1 MGHVA
6 PVVAP
11 GATNLPSVTGAVSTP
26 RPREPMPSLATISR
40 AWEGLGEKR
49 LREIFPEL
57 ACFGIGWGEPFCF
70 RCGWLS
76 PSKEAADYPDNWPA
90 GRAIDAAWQASR
102 GWLERCHLQDHYY
115 GGSADALNLVP
126 LCVLCHE
133 EQPQCKTRAAGIA
146 FVNSASPRKGI
157 VPWMQMLT
165 DELGRGIKRPGREKA
180 LRKMLRAQA
189 ILAVAQ
195 NQTIK
200 ELEREMNQL
209 GKGVENEGAL
219 ADEAGARPGAA
230 DLSSHG
236 DSPEAPA
243 YSGRRSKP
251 LPDERVEGG
260 ANDRSGAMP

>member
-1 MGHVA
+1 MKRE
-6 PVVAP
+6 
-11 GATNLPSVTGAVSTP
+11 AVSGP
-26 RPREPMPSLATISR
+26 RPREPMPGLATITR

-76 PSKEAADYPDNWPA
+76 PSREAADYPDYWPA
-90 GRAIDAAWQASR
+90 ARAIDAAWQASR

-115 GGSADALNLVP
+115 GGTTAPLNLVP

-133 EQPQCKTRAAGIA
+133 EQPQCKTRSAGIA
-146 FVNSASPRKGI
+146 FVNSVSPREGI
-157 VPWMQMLT
+157 VPWMQMAT
-165 DELGRGIKRPGREKA
+165 DELGRGVKRPGREKA

-200 ELEREMNQL
+200 ELEAHIRDKEM
-209 GKGVENEGAL
+209 
-219 ADEAGARPGAA
+219 AA
-230 DLSSHG
+230 DPWTDSDPQPGDFDAELDRAGPGQIEIREGNPDAKLS
-236 DSPEAPA
+236 PA
-243 YSGRRSKP
+243 E
-251 LPDERVEGG
+251 D
-260 ANDRSGAMP
+260 D